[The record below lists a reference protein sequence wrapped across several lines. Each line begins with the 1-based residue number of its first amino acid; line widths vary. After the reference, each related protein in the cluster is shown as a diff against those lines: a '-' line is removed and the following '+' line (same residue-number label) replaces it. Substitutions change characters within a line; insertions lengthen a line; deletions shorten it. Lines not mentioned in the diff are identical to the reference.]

1 MRKGGGAVERMQGEG
16 RVKPGGGCR
25 AVFMDEEA
33 KSGDTKDSNG
43 LVG

>member
-1 MRKGGGAVERMQGEG
+1 MRLKGC
-16 RVKPGGGCR
+16 RVKDGLNRGGGCR